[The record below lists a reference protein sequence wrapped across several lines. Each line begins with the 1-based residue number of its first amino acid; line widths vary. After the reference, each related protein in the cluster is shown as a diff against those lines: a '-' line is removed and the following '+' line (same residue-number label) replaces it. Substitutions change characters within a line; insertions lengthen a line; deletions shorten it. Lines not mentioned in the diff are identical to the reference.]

1 MPGTLIENL
10 VAEQLN
16 AVSFVM
22 DYVEFHFNG
31 PVLRALS
38 FPVLDYQERRVR
50 FPEPGS
56 RDALCSLIGSD
67 VAAVEVREHDRIEL
81 RTKQGHILTIPLD
94 EASYRGAEAAHFIPA
109 DSSGRLRVADM
120 MIW

>member
-1 MPGTLIENL
+1 MAGTRIESL
-10 VAEQLN
+10 VSEQFN

-31 PVLRALS
+31 PVLRALCN
-38 FPVLDYQERRVR
+38 PVLVYQGRRAR
-50 FPEPGS
+50 FPDAGS

-67 VAAVEVREHDRIEL
+67 VASVDVREHDRIEL
-81 RTKQGHILTIPLD
+81 RTKQGHVLTIPLD
-94 EASYRGAEAAHFIPA
+94 DASYRGAEAAHFIPA
-109 DSSGRLRVADM
+109 DASRRLQVAAM